1 MRALSSLLI
10 VASLGLGLVL
20 GCTSSR
26 NRGSSSAKQLTSEH
40 RSAIQAS
47 LKAIGKPMPDSLEI
61 NDTGYLVATF
71 ELHARVSPQSVNAFA
86 EDSIMAIR
94 EAMLPFKIVEAYRVT
109 LNGPS
114 PGTGMIRRYG
124 NARFIE
130 GGQVDWEP
138 AE

>member
-1 MRALSSLLI
+1 MSL
-10 VASLGLGLVL
+10 
-20 GCTSSR
+20 R
-26 NRGSSSAKQLTSEH
+26 K
-40 RSAIQAS
+40 
-47 LKAIGKPMPDSLEI
+47 IGYPMPQSLEI
-61 NDTGYLVATF
+61 NDTGFLVATF
-71 ELHARVSPQSVNAFA
+71 ELRGRVSPLSVKTFA

-130 GGQVDWEP
+130 GGQVEWEP
-138 AE
+138 AN